1 MFYVK
6 VVHMDTKYKLLRT
19 AESEKV
25 FYLPSELINLYRLN
39 EGDIITL
46 RCGSASAEAKAA
58 VLDSR
63 KSSGNSEIGLS
74 DAVLRALNIPHGI
87 FLTVQSDG
95 TRELRLGPLI
105 GVLTFA
111 QHIPS
116 RLDYYYKYVFAKNN
130 KGPIYMFSGQDIDV
144 SRRAIR
150 GFYYDFYAKAWKQ
163 RLFPFPDAV
172 MDRCYPSSKKNHNLL
187 AAVMGPGKIFNN
199 TTRISKNDF
208 FKTVNNDIFLKKY
221 LPATQLLRYPSDLN
235 ISLLKFGSIY
245 LKPIDS
251 MKGKG
256 IVMATQ
262 HKNGIECRFNL
273 AGTDTTRTV
282 ASSADIPEILLTAAG
297 RKKKYII
304 QQAVKCMEY
313 GGGPFS
319 FRTCPMK
326 DESNRWLMP
335 GMVVI
340 GTMGNSHVTNY
351 ASGGRRIPLKD
362 LFNTILPQLPYSK
375 DGFLQLLEE
384 ITLKTASLLDD
395 KFGPLGE
402 LGVDIILDKQGQPW
416 LLEANANPARTPA
429 FIQTEYPLWRK
440 QVYEYIVGYANY
452 LAGFGSHNG

>member
-1 MFYVK
+1 
-6 VVHMDTKYKLLRT
+6 MDTKYKLFRT
-19 AESEKV
+19 VGTEKV
-25 FYLPSELINLYRLN
+25 LYLPSKLIALYRLI
-39 EGDIITL
+39 EGDTITL
-46 RCGSASAEAKAA
+46 RCGSASVTAKAS
-58 VLDSR
+58 VLDSP
-63 KSSGNSEIGLS
+63 KSSEVSEIGLS

-87 FLTVQSDG
+87 FITVQSDG
-95 TRELRLGPLI
+95 SHELRLGPLI
-105 GVLTFA
+105 GVLTFT

-116 RLDYYYKYVFAKNN
+116 RLDYYFKYVFAKKN
-130 KGPIYMFSGQDIDV
+130 KGLIYVFSGQDIDV
-144 SRRAIR
+144 SRSAIR
-150 GFYYDFYAKAWKQ
+150 GCYYDFSAKAWQQ

-172 MDRCYPSSKKNHNLL
+172 MDRCYPSSKKTHDLL

-199 TTRISKNDF
+199 TTRISKINF

-235 ISLLKFGSIY
+235 IFLLKYGSIF
-245 LKPIDS
+245 LKPVDS

-256 IVMATQ
+256 IVVATQ
-262 HKNGIECRFNL
+262 HKNGIECRFNS
-273 AGTDTTRTV
+273 AGTDTIRTV
-282 ASSADIPEILLTAAG
+282 ASFADIPEILLTAAG
-297 RKKKYII
+297 RKRKYIM

-326 DESNRWLMP
+326 DESNRWLLP

-340 GTMGNSHVTNY
+340 GTMGNGHVTNY

-362 LFNTILPQLPYSK
+362 LFKIILPQLPNSK
-375 DGFLQLLEE
+375 DEFLQLLED

-395 KFGPLGE
+395 KFGPFGE

-440 QVYEYIVGYANY
+440 QVYEYIVGYANH
-452 LAGFGSHNG
+452 LAGFGSRDM